1 MRKTLKIKLSILL
14 LGLNILAF
22 SVNYYGFAPKI
33 QAIAEHESF
42 EIYLFTDLETGLNPS
57 LQQVGEF
64 VQNPDGFWPFE
75 AFYVN
80 TSKST
85 DEYTGRFRGFFT
97 GFESPEFIFYTFLI
111 LALMLFF
118 KFW

>member
-1 MRKTLKIKLSILL
+1 M
-14 LGLNILAF
+14 AF
-22 SVNYYGFAPKI
+22 GVNYYGFSPKI

-42 EIYLFTDLETGLNPS
+42 EIYFFTDLETGINPS

-97 GFESPEFIFYTFLI
+97 GFESQEFIFYNLLI
-111 LALMLFF
+111 LGIMLFF
-118 KFW
+118 KFY